1 MILRDKKLTFTY
13 ILLLNSFS
21 FHFATLEVSHTKLH

>member
-1 MILRDKKLTFTY
+1 MILRDKKLAFTY

-21 FHFATLEVSHTKLH
+21 FYFATLEVAHTRLH